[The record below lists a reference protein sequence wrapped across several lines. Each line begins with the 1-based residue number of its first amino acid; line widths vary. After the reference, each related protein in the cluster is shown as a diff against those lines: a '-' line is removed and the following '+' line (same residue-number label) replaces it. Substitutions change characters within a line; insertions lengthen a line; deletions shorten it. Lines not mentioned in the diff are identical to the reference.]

1 MQYLLGCLG
10 ILLLIALIVAII
22 SWMFSNIFATIG
34 LVLAAIGIYTTYKYQ
49 KNGRKLKL
57 PITLIALGSILAIIG
72 FSTNNQESAME
83 DAKEQ
88 VADQVETDS
97 EKVAEE
103 QAKEKAIKEAEQKAA
118 EEARQKEESEQK
130 AREEAEQKAK
140 EEKERQEQAQ
150 QTTDQQAQAIGLE
163 AVIVSRVVDGDT
175 VELSDGR
182 KIRLVG
188 VNTPESTTRHE
199 VYGKEA
205 SNYTTS
211 QLEGKKVWLQK
222 DVSDK
227 DRYNRY
233 LRLIWISVPSNVM
246 NESEIRSKM
255 FNAQLVLNGY
265 AEPSTYPPDVTY
277 SDYFVKFAREARA
290 NGIGLW
296 AYGENGTTKGDL
308 DTGSSKPAPP
318 ANRPSTGGG
327 SSSSN
332 SGDGQ
337 ESYKNC
343 TELRKV
349 YPEGVPSTHPAYDS
363 KHDRDKD
370 NWACEKAS

>member
-10 ILLLIALIVAII
+10 IILLLALIVAII
-22 SWMFSNIFATIG
+22 SWIVSNLFATIG

-57 PITLIALGSILAIIG
+57 PITLIAVGIILAIIG
-72 FSTNNQESAME
+72 FSTNNEE
-83 DAKEQ
+83 TKTEVAKEQ
-88 VADQVETDS
+88 VADQVENDNEQVAK
-97 EKVAEE
+97 EKAEE
-103 QAKEKAIKEAEQKAA
+103 QAKEKAELEKAAKEAEQKAA
-118 EEARQKEESEQK
+118 EEARQKEE
-130 AREEAEQKAK
+130 AEQKAK
-140 EEKERQEQAQ
+140 EEKERQEQTE

-227 DRYNRY
+227 DRYDRY
-233 LRLIWISVPSNVM
+233 LRLIWVSVPSNVM

-290 NGIGLW
+290 NGTGLW

-318 ANRPSTGGG
+318 ANKPSTGGG
-327 SSSSN
+327 SNSN
-332 SGDGQ
+332 TGDGQ

-349 YPEGVPSTHPAYDS
+349 YPEGVPSTHPAYEA

>member
-1 MQYLLGCLG
+1 M
-10 ILLLIALIVAII
+10 
-22 SWMFSNIFATIG
+22 
-34 LVLAAIGIYTTYKYQ
+34 
-49 KNGRKLKL
+49 KLKL
-57 PITLIALGSILAIIG
+57 PSTLIALVAIIAIIA
-72 FSTNNQESAME
+72 FTTNE
-83 DAKEQ
+83 DETPKEQ
-88 VADQVETDS
+88 VTTQVEVKD
-97 EKVAEE
+97 
-103 QAKEKAIKEAEQKAA
+103 QIAKEKAKKEAEQKAA
-118 EEARQKEESEQK
+118 EEVRQK
-130 AREEAEQKAK
+130 EEAEQKAI
-140 EEKERQEQAQ
+140 EEREQQEEAEQNQ
-150 QTTDQQAQAIGLE
+150 QSQAIGLE
-163 AVIVSRVVDGDT
+163 EVLVSRVIDGDT

-205 SNYTTS
+205 SNYTTA

-222 DVSDK
+222 DVSNK
-227 DRYNRY
+227 DRYDRY

-277 SDYFVKFAREARA
+277 SDFFVKFAREARA
-290 NGIGLW
+290 NGTGLW
-296 AYGENGTTKGDL
+296 SYGENGTTKGDL
-308 DTGSSKPAPP
+308 DKKSSSIPSTPKSNTSTGS
-318 ANRPSTGGG
+318 NE
-327 SSSSN
+327 N
-332 SGDGQ
+332 SGNGNGET

-370 NWACEKAS
+370 NWACEKSA